1 MGHSSRSLEESS
13 TENSSDCGAQLKRFQ
28 RGIVLSKWARDGC
41 DFFGKCHNVVIMWV
55 LPAHGLRTRLRL
67 NGKEKD

>member
-28 RGIVLSKWARDGC
+28 RGIGLSKWARDGC
-41 DFFGKCHNVVIMWV
+41 DFFF
-55 LPAHGLRTRLRL
+55 
-67 NGKEKD
+67 